1 MEKLK
6 ILITSLILTYIL
18 LTFILLVEIDKRNN
32 VERSMQQY
40 INDSYYL
47 EIDNYIEKKVKL
59 VQENKFIGKRG
70 MKICEKVKEIAIND
84 NYYVGYLEKGNEE
97 ICGRYFYLNRYV
109 DSDYKF
115 GLAER
120 EIYYK
125 FGNIKYEK
133 PEEYLKKYGEGGDLQ
148 GYVRYFSS
156 VYGVIGLLIFIGGF
170 IALNVLNYLIKKP

>member
-1 MEKLK
+1 MK
-6 ILITSLILTYIL
+6 IAAVTWSLSHIVYSSMLINDIIKREYVINMGMGLNNYYKIEVKDFKNKTFSLIKNET
-18 LTFILLVEIDKRNN
+18 
-32 VERSMQQY
+32 S
-40 INDSYYL
+40 
-47 EIDNYIEKKVKL
+47 
-59 VQENKFIGKRG
+59 
-70 MKICEKVKEIAIND
+70 VKEKTICSEITKIIRIED
-84 NYYVGYLEKGNEE
+84 FYVGYLEKGNEE
-97 ICGRYFYLNRYV
+97 ICGRHFYLNRYV